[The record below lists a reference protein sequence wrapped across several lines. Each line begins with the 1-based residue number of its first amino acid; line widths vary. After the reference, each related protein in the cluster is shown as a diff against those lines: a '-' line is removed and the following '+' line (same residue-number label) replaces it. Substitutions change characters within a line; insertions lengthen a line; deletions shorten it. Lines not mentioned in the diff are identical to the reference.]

1 MLQVACLTESGTS
14 EVIDAPEKPRRY
26 KKYFMH
32 RTISITVLVLL
43 NVDNTEVGMNGY
55 SMLIDVIF
63 FQVFDECIQFC
74 KNLRIF

>member
-14 EVIDAPEKPRRY
+14 EVIDAPEKPRRN
-26 KKYFMH
+26 KRYFMH

-63 FQVFDECIQFC
+63 FFQFLM
-74 KNLRIF
+74 NT